1 VKPKDQEGGAVPSLT
16 TKKDM
21 IYSILERLDKMGKD
35 RPPFWLW
42 FVLLLILLSII
53 YIC

>member
-1 VKPKDQEGGAVPSLT
+1 
-16 TKKDM
+16 M

-42 FVLLLILLSII
+42 FILTLILLSII
-53 YIC
+53 YIY